1 MRRNI
6 FILILFTSS
15 IISHAQIIKNKS
27 DIFIGYGVGTFPEAS
42 MLNQKGF
49 IAPSL
54 YSNFS
59 SLSCIDLKFVFHK
72 RTRISLGT
80 SLNYFRA
87 SDWKLKEA
95 IDFNGSKAS
104 LYNLTVFIQF
114 HNRIAESG
122 FFNRAGFY
130 IDAGPSAGI
139 SSVYIPV
146 PPFNVE
152 SANISSSEKDLF
164 YGARASAGVSYNLSQ
179 VFGVFLQADAGYFF
193 MSPKLYTDDHFG
205 IVNISAGLILRLVKD
220 KKFYY

>member
-6 FILILFTSS
+6 FLLIFLTSS
-15 IISHAQIIKNKS
+15 IISSAQIIKNKS
-27 DIFIGYGVGTFPEAS
+27 DIFIGYGVGTYPEAS

-54 YSNFS
+54 YNNFS
-59 SLSCIDLKFVFHK
+59 SLSGIDLKFVFHK

-80 SLNYFRA
+80 SLNFFRA
-87 SDWKLKEA
+87 SDWKLKDA

-104 LYNLTVFIQF
+104 LYNLTAFLQF
-114 HNRIAESG
+114 HNRFAESG

-152 SANISSSEKDLF
+152 GADVSPYEKDLF

-179 VFGVFLQADAGYFF
+179 VFGIFLQADAGYFF
-193 MSPKLYTDDHFG
+193 LSPKLYTDDHFET
-205 IVNISAGLILRLVKD
+205 VNLSAGLILRLLKD